1 MEETISLML
10 ECQIEELDKDLDW
23 KNIFYRKVEI

>member
-10 ECQIEELDKDLDW
+10 ECQIEELEKEPDW
-23 KNIFYRKVEI
+23 ENIFYRKVEI